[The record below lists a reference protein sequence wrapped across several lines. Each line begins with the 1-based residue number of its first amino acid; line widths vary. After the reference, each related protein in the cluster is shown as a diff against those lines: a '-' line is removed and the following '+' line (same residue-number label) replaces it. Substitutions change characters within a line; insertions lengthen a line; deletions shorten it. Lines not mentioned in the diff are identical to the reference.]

1 MEATFMS
8 PQVLAVTAILILAL
22 YLLVTEKWPLPLTAL
37 GIIVGLCLAEALV
50 GGILSFSNIFGSF
63 GSRGPLAVAMLFIV
77 SRGLIR
83 SGALSFVVN
92 LAARL
97 TGGKPLRLMIF
108 MVTTVITLSA
118 FLNNTPVVILF
129 ISIILML
136 CERFR
141 LVPSK
146 FMIPLSF
153 ASILG
158 GTCTLI
164 GTSTNI
170 ILSDMM
176 VLNKQAPLGMFE
188 LSVVGVPLAI
198 IGGLFLIFVAPR
210 LLPERKST
218 FISSGEQQENLYLS
232 EVVVPE
238 GSPLA
243 GVKIS
248 EASSVLGSSGSVV
261 EQSRQGEMLYLPGR
275 EDQIIYAGDLL
286 VVSSPLD
293 TLTSLLASRIIV
305 LRHGGDLFLSGPS
318 DARPIAELIVPPASR
333 VRGRRLWNTAP
344 GRDENIT
351 VIGVRHKEGHYAW
364 QKTSQLRLAAGDTLL
379 VQGTRAAMDSLAS
392 DGDFI
397 IMEEAGQ
404 KIHYSNKAP
413 LALGLFLAMVVV
425 ASVGIMGILPAA
437 TIAAFLMIL
446 TRCVNLKESFRSLD
460 GEVLL
465 LIIAT
470 ISLGKALSQTGA
482 ADVYAHAF
490 LTPFEGVSARFILLA
505 VVTLTAL
512 ITNFLSNNSAAALLT
527 PVAVSIGMELGVDPR
542 AFLIGIAL
550 GASACYLTPIGYQTN
565 LLVYAPGGYKFSD
578 FMRVGLPMTLLV
590 IVLATVMIP
599 MFFPFTPLQ

>member
-1 MEATFMS
+1 MS
-8 PQVLAVTAILILAL
+8 PQILSVTAILVIAL
-22 YLLVTEKWPLPLTAL
+22 YLLVTERWPLPLTAL
-37 GIIVGLCLAEALV
+37 GIIVGLSLSEALLGNV
-50 GGILSFSNIFGSF
+50 LSFSNIFGSF

-92 LAARL
+92 LAAKI
-97 TGGKPLRLMIF
+97 TKGQPLRLMIF
-108 MVTTVITLSA
+108 MVITVISLSA

-136 CERFR
+136 CEKFRF
-141 LVPSK
+141 VPSK

-176 VLNKQAPLGMFE
+176 VLNGQKPLGMFE
-188 LSVVGVPLAI
+188 LSVVGVPVAVV
-198 IGGLFLIFVAPR
+198 GGLFLIFVAPK

-218 FISSGEQQENLYLS
+218 FISSGDQQENLYLS

-238 GSPLA
+238 SSPLV
-243 GVKIS
+243 GIDTG
-248 EASSVLGSSGSVV
+248 EAASVLGPSGQVA
-261 EQSRQGEMLYLPGR
+261 ELSRQGEILYVPGR
-275 EDQIIYAGDLL
+275 EDQTIKVGDLL
-286 VVSSPLD
+286 VISSPLD
-293 TLTSLLASRIIV
+293 DLTSLLGKNIV
-305 LRHGGDLFLSGPS
+305 TLRHGGDLSLSGPS
-318 DARPIAELIVPPASR
+318 DAHPIAELIVPPASR
-333 VRGRRLWNTAP
+333 VRGRRLWNTAA

-351 VIGVRHKEGHYAW
+351 IIGVRHKEGHYAW
-364 QKTSQLRLAAGDTLL
+364 QKTSQLRLATGDTLL
-379 VQGTRAAMDSLAS
+379 IQGTRSAMDSLAS

-397 IMEEAGQ
+397 IMEEASQ

-413 LALGLFLAMVVV
+413 LALALFLGMVFC
-425 ASVGIMGILPAA
+425 AATGIMSILPAA

-446 TRCVNLKESFRSLD
+446 TRCVNLKESFHSLD

-465 LIIAT
+465 LIIST
-470 ISLGKALSQTGA
+470 ISLGKALSETGA
-482 ADVYAHAF
+482 AGVYAHAF
-490 LTPFEGVSARFILLA
+490 LTPFEGVSAHIVLLA

-527 PVAVSIGMELGVDPR
+527 PVAVSIGIELGVDPR
-542 AFLIGIAL
+542 AFLVGIAF

-578 FMRVGLPMTLLV
+578 FMRVGLPMTLMV
-590 IVLATVMIP
+590 IVLSTIMIP
-599 MFFPFTPLQ
+599 IFFPFTQL

>member
-8 PQVLAVTAILILAL
+8 PQVLSVTAILVIAL

-37 GIIVGLCLAEALV
+37 GIIVGLSLSEALL
-50 GGILSFSNIFGSF
+50 GGVLSFSKIFGSF

-97 TGGKPLRLMIF
+97 TKGQPLRLMIF
-108 MVTTVITLSA
+108 MVVTVIALSA

-141 LVPSK
+141 FVPSK

-176 VLNKQAPLGMFE
+176 VLNGQKPLGMFE
-188 LSVVGVPLAI
+188 LSIVGVPLAV
-198 IGGLFLIFVAPR
+198 IGGLFLIFVAPK

-218 FISSGEQQENLYLS
+218 FISSGDQQGNLYLS

-238 GSPLA
+238 GSPLT
-243 GVKIS
+243 GVKVS
-248 EASSVLGSSGSVV
+248 EASSVLGPSGEVA
-261 EQSRQGEMLYLPGR
+261 ELSRQGEMLYVPGR
-275 EDQIIYAGDLL
+275 EDLTIHAGDLL
-286 VVSSPLD
+286 VISSPLD
-293 TLTSLLASRIIV
+293 DLTSLLGKKV
-305 LRHGGDLFLSGPS
+305 VTLRHGGDLFLSGPS

-333 VRGRRLWNTAP
+333 VRGRRLWNTAA

-351 VIGVRHKEGHYAW
+351 IIGVRHKEGHYAW
-364 QKTSQLRLAAGDTLL
+364 QKTSQLRLATGDTLL
-379 VQGTRAAMDSLAS
+379 VQGTRSAMDSLAS

-397 IMEEAGQ
+397 IMEEASQ

-413 LALGLFLAMVVV
+413 LALGLFLGMVFC
-425 ASVGIMGILPAA
+425 AATGIMGILPAA

-446 TRCVNLKESFRSLD
+446 TRCVNLKESFHSLD

-465 LIIAT
+465 LIIST
-470 ISLGKALSQTGA
+470 ISLGKALSETGA
-482 ADVYAHAF
+482 ADVYAQAF
-490 LTPFEGVSARFILLA
+490 LAPFEGVSAQIVLLA

-512 ITNFLSNNSAAALLT
+512 VTNFLSNNSAAALLT
-527 PVAVSIGMELGVDPR
+527 PVAVSIGMKLGVDPR
-542 AFLIGIAL
+542 AFLIGIAF

-590 IVLATVMIP
+590 IVFSTIVIP
-599 MFFPFTPLQ
+599 MVFPFTPLQ